1 MTRIVVL
8 EANTPDIVDRRR
20 SKGIGTA
27 AGYYQIAF
35 KDLGLDVES
44 HIVEPYRNKIS
55 ARDLQG
61 ADAAIFTGSGVAWSV
76 DGPEGKTYLDACQMV
91 FDAGLPT
98 FGSCNG
104 LQMASVLLG
113 GTVQHSPNGLEVGV
127 ARALTLTDHGRSHAM
142 MADRD
147 TTYCVPCVHRDEVG
161 RLPDGAE
168 LLAGNDHSPVQAF
181 SYKGNGVDFWGV
193 QYHPEMSVTNVAE
206 LLLDLTDPSEAE
218 EDALIKELLAV
229 ETNEAIAERFGTT
242 TEAQRTRTRTL
253 ELQNWLSYLKTL
265 S

>member
-1 MTRIVVL
+1 MTRIVIL
-8 EANTPDIVDRRR
+8 EANTPDIVDHRR
-20 SKGIGTA
+20 SKGITTA
-27 AGYYQIAF
+27 AECYQIAF
-35 KDLGLDVES
+35 RDFGADVDS
-44 HIVEPYRNKIS
+44 MIVEPYRDGFS
-55 ARDLQG
+55 AADLEG

-76 DGPEGKTYLDACQMV
+76 DGPEGKVYLDACQMV

-127 ARALTLTDHGRSHAM
+127 ARALTLTDAGRSHAM
-142 MADRD
+142 MAERD
-147 TTYCVPCVHRDEVG
+147 DGYCVPCIHRDEVG

-168 LLAGNDHSPVQAF
+168 LLAGNEHSPVQAF

-193 QYHPEMSVTNVAE
+193 QYHPEMTATNVAE
-206 LLLDLTDPSEAE
+206 MLQDRLDPFENE
-218 EDALIKELLAV
+218 EEVLIRDLLAL
-229 ETNEAIAERFGTT
+229 ETSDEIAERHGTT
-242 TEAQRTRTRTL
+242 SEAQRAETRAL
-253 ELQNWLSYLKTL
+253 ELRNWVSYLKTL